1 MKLSE
6 LSALLKSLNIPV
18 YYSHTKNNVK
28 APYIIYYELF
38 GDNFKADNK
47 VYKKFTQV
55 QIELYT
61 KTKDEQMEEQLE
73 TVLDDNNLPYDPDY
87 LYIEGENVFQTS
99 YEIRI

>member
-6 LSALLKSLNIPV
+6 LSTLLKSLNIPV
-18 YYSHTKNNVK
+18 YYSHTRSNVK

-38 GDNFKADNK
+38 SENYKADNK
-47 VYKKFTQV
+47 VYKKFKQV

-61 KTKDEQMEEQLE
+61 KKKDEQMEEQLE
-73 TVLDDNNLPYDPDY
+73 TVLDENKLPYETDY